1 MFGPPLRV
9 QSAALGQPQAAV
21 GPAVIA
27 THRGRGSRN
36 RGRGVRV
43 AVDQHGGQAR
53 GIGAAQAGGRPDD
66 GQCVMRRHAQFDQR
80 LPDQGIPARRHT
92 DIVGSHHGLHQT
104 GPHQLAHQRLR
115 PAPAAV
121 GDDRDRHLRDEGI
134 GHQIVEPGA
143 RAEPRVEHHPLQQ
156 GLLGLAHLL
165 DQDPHQHIAVGAD
178 TSFTQLGRDPQPFV
192 GQRQEL
198 PVALDAPLHGKAEGG
213 EGGVEHR
220 AVAIETQVGQG
231 IEIEHQRA
239 QRVGTAE
246 QVGGGGSGTIQWRR
260 HRTRVAQLTFVA
272 RPPEGGL
279 GGPSWVCRPPGDPMV
294 VGMAPSSP
302 MRLVLVDDHEM
313 VIEGLKAMLVSF
325 EDRVQVVGQAVGAER
340 ALVVVAEL
348 DPDIVLCDV
357 RMQGSSGLDLCLA
370 LRERDPDRKIVMLSV
385 YEDEQYLFQALRV
398 GASGYLLKSISS
410 DELVRQLELAHRGQT
425 AIDPGMA
432 ARAADT
438 AARLQRDEFWPGARQ
453 GLTQRESEILSYV
466 VSGLSNRGIAAKLVI
481 GEETVKTHLSSI
493 YRKLGVGDRTGAVAT
508 ALREGIYR

>member
-1 MFGPPLRV
+1 
-9 QSAALGQPQAAV
+9 
-21 GPAVIA
+21 
-27 THRGRGSRN
+27 
-36 RGRGVRV
+36 
-43 AVDQHGGQAR
+43 
-53 GIGAAQAGGRPDD
+53 
-66 GQCVMRRHAQFDQR
+66 
-80 LPDQGIPARRHT
+80 
-92 DIVGSHHGLHQT
+92 
-104 GPHQLAHQRLR
+104 
-115 PAPAAV
+115 
-121 GDDRDRHLRDEGI
+121 
-134 GHQIVEPGA
+134 
-143 RAEPRVEHHPLQQ
+143 
-156 GLLGLAHLL
+156 
-165 DQDPHQHIAVGAD
+165 
-178 TSFTQLGRDPQPFV
+178 
-192 GQRQEL
+192 
-198 PVALDAPLHGKAEGG
+198 
-213 EGGVEHR
+213 
-220 AVAIETQVGQG
+220 
-231 IEIEHQRA
+231 
-239 QRVGTAE
+239 
-246 QVGGGGSGTIQWRR
+246 
-260 HRTRVAQLTFVA
+260 
-272 RPPEGGL
+272 
-279 GGPSWVCRPPGDPMV
+279 MV

-340 ALVVVAEL
+340 ALVVVTEL

-493 YRKLGVGDRTGAVAT
+493 YRKLGGGDRTGAVAT